1 MSRNTKPSKKPG
13 LSEVNITPI
22 GATRRIAPTTGQDQ
36 KSLTLGE
43 LARSLGGKVVGNKGI
58 SIRGVMTIDEARE
71 GDITFI
77 ANEKYSKKLATTRA
91 SAVIV
96 SPEFQAVGVTL
107 AVAQKNRA
115 GASPAPTIPALLVT
129 ENPYLAFARAV
140 DLFRP
145 EEVHPKGIH
154 PTATICPTARLGQEV
169 SIYPR
174 VFVGERTQLGDRVV
188 IMPNVYVG
196 EDCQIGEDTILYPN
210 VVIYPGTVIGKRVR
224 IHSNTVIGS
233 SGFGF
238 APEEEGYFPIHQVGN
253 TILEDEVEIG
263 ANTTIQR
270 GALGATRIGRGTKI
284 GSQVQI
290 AHNVEIGENTLLI
303 GQVGIAGSAKIGSRV
318 ILAGGVGVVGHVK
331 VGDDVKVGARSG
343 VTNDLPSGGTYLG
356 YPAEPIKKMRRTQVA
371 MHRLPAMMELLRS
384 LKKQVAE
391 IEERLGKVM

>member
-1 MSRNTKPSKKPG
+1 MAKNTKPSKKPSPPG
-13 LSEVNITPI
+13 RGTLQC
-22 GATRRIAPTTGQDQ
+22 APTTRQDQ

-43 LARSLGGKVVGNKGI
+43 LARRLGGKVVGNKGI
-58 SIRGVMTIDEARE
+58 SIRGVMTIDEAQA

-96 SPEFQAVGVTL
+96 SPAFSGQQTGGRGP
-107 AVAQKNRA
+107 K
-115 GASPAPTIPALLVT
+115 PALLVT

-140 DLFRP
+140 DLFKP

-174 VFVGERTQLGDRVV
+174 VFVGERTRLGDRTVL
-188 IMPNVYVG
+188 MPNVYVG

-318 ILAGGVGVVGHVK
+318 ILAGGVGVVGHVT

-384 LKKQVAE
+384 LKRQVAE
-391 IEERLGKVM
+391 IEERLPK

>member
-1 MSRNTKPSKKPG
+1 MSRNTKPSKKPSPPG
-13 LSEVNITPI
+13 RGTLQ
-22 GATRRIAPTTGQDQ
+22 RAPTTRQDQ

-43 LARSLGGKVVGNKGI
+43 LARSLGGRVVGNKGI
-58 SIRGVMTIDEARE
+58 FIRGVMTIDEARE

-96 SPEFQAVGVTL
+96 SPEFQAVGAIRLRRT
-107 AVAQKNRA
+107 VAQKNRA
-115 GASPAPTIPALLVT
+115 GTSPAPTTPALLVT

-140 DLFRP
+140 DLFKP

-174 VFVGERTQLGDRVV
+174 VFVGERTRLGDRAV

-210 VVIYPGTVIGKRVR
+210 VVIYAGTVIGKRVR

-318 ILAGGVGVVGHVK
+318 ILAGGVGVVGHVT

-384 LKKQVAE
+384 LKRQIAE
-391 IEERLGKVM
+391 IEKRPPK

>member
-1 MSRNTKPSKKPG
+1 MAKNTKPSKKPSPPG
-13 LSEVNITPI
+13 RGTLQ
-22 GATRRIAPTTGQDQ
+22 RAPTTRQDP

-43 LARSLGGKVVGNKGI
+43 LARSLKGKVVGNKGL

-96 SPEFQAVGVTL
+96 SPTFSGQQSGERGP
-107 AVAQKNRA
+107 K
-115 GASPAPTIPALLVT
+115 PALLVT

-174 VFVGERTQLGDRVV
+174 VFVGERTRLGDRTV

-210 VVIYPGTVIGKRVR
+210 VVIYAGTVIGKRVR

-318 ILAGGVGVVGHVK
+318 ILAGGVGVVGHVT

-384 LKKQVAE
+384 LKRQVAE
-391 IEERLGKVM
+391 IEKRPPK

>member
-1 MSRNTKPSKKPG
+1 MSRNTKPFKKPG
-13 LSEVNITPI
+13 PPGRGTLQ
-22 GATRRIAPTTGQDQ
+22 RAPTTRQDQ

-96 SPEFQAVGVTL
+96 SPALSGQPSGGHGS
-107 AVAQKNRA
+107 R
-115 GASPAPTIPALLVT
+115 PALLVT

-154 PTATICPTARLGQEV
+154 PTATISPTARLGQEV

-174 VFVGERTQLGDRVV
+174 VFVGERTRLGDRTVL
-188 IMPNVYVG
+188 MPNVYVG
-196 EDCQIGEDTILYPN
+196 EDCQLGEDTILYPN

-318 ILAGGVGVVGHVK
+318 ILAGGVGVVGHVT

-384 LKKQVAE
+384 LKRQIAE
-391 IEERLGKVM
+391 IEKRPPE

>member
-1 MSRNTKPSKKPG
+1 MAKNTKPSKKPSPPG
-13 LSEVNITPI
+13 RGTLQR
-22 GATRRIAPTTGQDQ
+22 ALTTGQSQ

-43 LARSLGGKVVGNKGI
+43 LAHRLGGKVVGNKGI

-96 SPEFQAVGVTL
+96 SPEFQAVGATL

-115 GASPAPTIPALLVT
+115 GASPAPTRPALLVT

-140 DLFRP
+140 DLFKP
-145 EEVHPKGIH
+145 EEIHPKGIH

-174 VFVGERTQLGDRVV
+174 VFVGERTRLGERVV

-210 VVIYPGTVIGKRVR
+210 VVIYTGTIIGKGVR

-318 ILAGGVGVVGHVK
+318 ILAGGVGVVGHVT

-391 IEERLGKVM
+391 IEERLSK

>member
-1 MSRNTKPSKKPG
+1 MSRNTKPSKKLSPPG
-13 LSEVNITPI
+13 RGTLQ
-22 GATRRIAPTTGQDQ
+22 RAPTTRQDQ

-43 LARSLGGKVVGNKGI
+43 LARRLGGKVVGNKGI
-58 SIRGVMTIDEARE
+58 SIRGVMTIDEAQA

-96 SPEFQAVGVTL
+96 SPALSGQQSGG
-107 AVAQKNRA
+107 QGPK
-115 GASPAPTIPALLVT
+115 PALLVT

-140 DLFRP
+140 DLFKP

-174 VFVGERTQLGDRVV
+174 VFVGDRTRLGDRAV

-238 APEEEGYFPIHQVGN
+238 APEEEGYFSIHQVGN

-290 AHNVEIGENTLLI
+290 AHNVEIGALMAPRPLLM
-303 GQVGIAGSAKIGSRV
+303 VG
-318 ILAGGVGVVGHVK
+318 GGVGGGGAGH
-331 VGDDVKVGARSG
+331 RW
-343 VTNDLPSGGTYLG
+343 GGREG
-356 YPAEPIKKMRRTQVA
+356 G
-371 MHRLPAMMELLRS
+371 
-384 LKKQVAE
+384 
-391 IEERLGKVM
+391 GKVWGDQRPPKRRDLSGLPCRTH

>member
-1 MSRNTKPSKKPG
+1 MSTAGETRKK
-13 LSEVNITPI
+13 V
-22 GATRRIAPTTGQDQ
+22 
-36 KSLTLGE
+36 TLGE
-43 LARSLGGKVVGNKGI
+43 LAEHLGGRVIGNAGI
-58 SIRGVMTIDEARE
+58 IIRGVMTIDEAQE

-77 ANEKYSKKLATTRA
+77 ANEKYSKKLSTTRA

-96 SPEFQAVGVTL
+96 SNKFQTVGATTR
-107 AVAQKNRA
+107 VAHNSRA
-115 GASPAPTIPALLVT
+115 EASPTPTTPALLVT
-129 ENPYLAFARAV
+129 ENPYLAFARVV
-140 DLFRP
+140 DLLRP
-145 EEVHPKGIH
+145 EEIHPKGVH
-154 PTATICPTARLGQEV
+154 PTATICPNTHLGQEV

-174 VFVGERTQLGDRVV
+174 TFVGERTRLGDRVV

-196 EDCQIGEDTILYPN
+196 EDCEIGEDTILYPN
-210 VVIYPGTVIGKRVR
+210 AVIYPGTIIGKKVR
-224 IHSNTVIGS
+224 IHANTVIGS

-238 APEEEGYFPIHQVGN
+238 APEGEGYFPIHQVGN

-263 ANTTIQR
+263 ANSTVQR

-303 GQVGIAGSAKIGSRV
+303 GQVGIAGSSKIGSRV

-356 YPAEPIKKMRRTQVA
+356 YPAEPIEKTRRTQMA
-371 MHRLPAMMELLRS
+371 IHRLPAMMELLRS
-384 LKKQVAE
+384 LKKRVAE
-391 IEERLGKVM
+391 IEKKLGLE

>member
-1 MSRNTKPSKKPG
+1 MSRNTKPSKKLSPPG
-13 LSEVNITPI
+13 RGTLQ
-22 GATRRIAPTTGQDQ
+22 RAPTTRQDQ

-43 LARSLGGKVVGNKGI
+43 LARRLGGKVVGNKGI
-58 SIRGVMTIDEARE
+58 SIRGVMTIDEAQA

-96 SPEFQAVGVTL
+96 SPALSGQQSGG
-107 AVAQKNRA
+107 QGPK
-115 GASPAPTIPALLVT
+115 PALLVT

-140 DLFRP
+140 DLFKP

-174 VFVGERTQLGDRVV
+174 VFVGDRTRLGDRAV

-238 APEEEGYFPIHQVGN
+238 APEEEGYFSIHQVGN

-318 ILAGGVGVVGHVK
+318 ILAGGVGVVGHVT

-384 LKKQVAE
+384 LKKKVAE
-391 IEERLGKVM
+391 LEKRLDLE